1 MRRNVKG
8 LLLCCILLTVL
19 LVLVTSCED
28 QLVVGVPSAPN
39 KDTTVNTTDDS
50 TEVSTDDSTE
60 DSIVDSTVDSTV
72 ETTHSHLYGD
82 WIVEKSPTC
91 TESGIQFRECGC
103 GERETLTVDALQHT
117 VITDE
122 GIAPTCTESG
132 ITEGQHCSAC
142 GEILQ
147 AQETVEATGHKEI
160 IDAAVAPTCV
170 ASGLTAGKHCE
181 TCGVI
186 LLVQESVAATG
197 HTEVV
202 DAAVAP
208 TCVATGLTEGKHCR
222 TCGKI
227 LRAQGTVAATGHS
240 VVIDKAVDATCV
252 DRGLTEGKHCKTCGY
267 VIKAQVTVAAKGHSV
282 VVDKAVAATCEETG
296 LTEGRHC
303 QVCQVILLAQ
313 TVTAANGHST
323 VTDKAVAPTCV
334 TNGLTEGSHCK
345 VCNKVFQAQKTI
357 AALGHTKIIDGAVAP
372 TCTDEGLTEGIH
384 CGVCYEVLK
393 AQQVVA
399 ANGHTQVKEAYV
411 APTCTDIGWDGATAC
426 SACGLVFS
434 ERVYIRE
441 TGHTVEG
448 RDCIHC
454 EYQRKDFSDI
464 DIYASDFGYKHLGEL
479 TNGQAMQTF
488 YQRLDTAM
496 RSFHEDT
503 TRNAT
508 TVSEFHPN
516 NMSLDRVYYKDLGL
530 SYEESTLVVC
540 MLMCDRPVYYWLA
553 HNWVYNDTYGWI
565 CLEVVGEYARGA
577 VRAEY
582 NAMVYRVAEEYYA
595 VVETEEYAYNI
606 ALAYHDMIIS
616 AINYVYEDDGKTPED
631 AKWAHSVIGVFDGRG
646 AVCEGYAKAFQLLLN
661 VSGVENTY
669 VAGQAN
675 GSHGWN
681 LVRLDDGE
689 WYWFDLTWDDLK
701 RNFREI
707 SYNYFAVTDTTSV
720 LWYDAL
726 AGFNKP
732 RDDNV
737 TFLENHTPDLG
748 GNYDFQFLPERAE
761 SPYADENV
769 LEFGEVF
776 TVGENTYAVIGYNV
790 VRLVSTTSED
800 KVVIP
805 ETVMYGGRVYDVISV
820 GGMDEDGYFIYGTVL
835 TCDTV
840 TEITV
845 SGSVI
850 RVDRGAFVQAFNLN
864 RVTLSEGVEEI
875 ITYGFFNCYNLKEV
889 VLPSTLKVID
899 YCAFAYCYK
908 LEAIYFNGT
917 VEEWNAIEKDESW
930 NKGSDLIT
938 VYCTDGI
945 IG

>member
-1 MRRNVKG
+1 MTRIVKRILRG
-8 LLLCCILLTVL
+8 CLLLAVILALA
-19 LVLVTSCED
+19 TSCD
-28 QLVVGVPSAPN
+28 SQIVVVVPSDTAT
-39 KDTTVNTTDDS
+39 KDTMTDTTVDTTVDTAVDTTVNTPAD
-50 TEVSTDDSTE
+50 
-60 DSIVDSTVDSTV
+60 
-72 ETTHSHLYGD
+72 TTHTHLYGD
-82 WIVEKSPTC
+82 WIVEQAPTC
-91 TESGIQFRECGC
+91 TESGIQFRECSC
-103 GERETLTVDALQHT
+103 GEKESMALDALQHSE
-117 VITDE
+117 VTDE
-122 GIAPTCTESG
+122 GIAPTCVETG
-132 ITEGQHCSAC
+132 ISEGKHCEVC
-142 GEILQ
+142 GEILL
-147 AQETVEATGHKEI
+147 AQVSVEATGHKETV
-160 IDAAVAPTCV
+160 DVAVLPTCV
-170 ASGLTAGKHCE
+170 VPGLTEGKHCE
-181 TCGVI
+181 TCG
-186 LLVQESVAATG
+186 
-197 HTEVV
+197 EV
-202 DAAVAP
+202 
-208 TCVATGLTEGKHCR
+208 LQ
-222 TCGKI
+222 
-227 LRAQGTVAATGHS
+227 AQVTVEATGHS
-240 VVIDKAVDATCV
+240 VVHDKAVPATCTAT
-252 DRGLTEGKHCKTCGY
+252 GMTEGKHCKTCGY
-267 VIKAQVTVAAKGHSV
+267 VVQAQVTVAAKGHTVVIDAAVPATCTEKGLTEGKHCTTCGIVLKAQVTVAAKGHNV

-303 QVCQVILLAQ
+303 TVCQTILQAQ
-313 TVTAANGHST
+313 TVTAAKGHST

-334 TNGLTEGSHCK
+334 LTGLTEGSHCK
-345 VCNKVFQAQKTI
+345 VCNKVFLAQEI
-357 AALGHTKIIDGAVAP
+357 VAALGHTKILDRAVDP
-372 TCTDEGLTEGIH
+372 TCTDTGLTEGIH
-384 CGVCYEVLK
+384 CGVCYEVLV

-399 ANGHTQVKEAYV
+399 ANGHTQVKEADV

-448 RDCIHC
+448 RDCIRC

-479 TNGQAMQTF
+479 TNGRAMQTF
-488 YQRLDTAM
+488 YQRLDAEM
-496 RSFHEDT
+496 RSFHEDA

-516 NMSLDRVYYKDLGL
+516 NMSLERVYYKDLGL

-565 CLEVVGEYARGA
+565 SLEVVGEYAEGA

-595 VVETEEYAYNI
+595 VVETEENAYNI
-606 ALAYHDMIIS
+606 ALAYHDMIIY
-616 AINYVYEDDGKTPED
+616 AINYVYEDDGETPED

-646 AVCEGYAKAFQLLLN
+646 VVCEGYAKAFQLLLN

-669 VAGQAN
+669 VSGQAN

-689 WYWFDLTWDDLK
+689 WYWFDLTWDDQQ
-701 RNFREI
+701 RNFRGI
-707 SYNYFAVTDTTSV
+707 RYNYFAITDTTPV
-720 LWYDAL
+720 VWYDAL

-737 TFLENHTPDLG
+737 IFLENHTPDLG
-748 GNYDFQFLPERAE
+748 GIYDFQFLPERAD
-761 SPYADENV
+761 SPYANEDI
-769 LEFGEVF
+769 LEFGEAF

-790 VRLVSTTSED
+790 VRLVATTSED
-800 KVVIP
+800 KVYIP
-805 ETVMYGGRVYDVISV
+805 ETVMYGGRVFDVISV
-820 GGMDEDGYFIYGTVL
+820 GGMDEDGYFVYGSVL

-850 RVDRGAFVQAFNLN
+850 RVDRGAFVQAFDVN

-889 VLPSTLKVID
+889 VLPSTVKVID
-899 YCAFAYCYK
+899 YSAFAYCYK

-930 NKGSDLIT
+930 NKGSDLIKIH
-938 VYCTDGI
+938 CTDGI